1 MASSSRNGLT
11 PDLGLLVARIVLG
24 AIFAA
29 HGYQKLVTF
38 GLAGATESFRGMGV
52 PAPEIAAPVVAVVEL
67 VGGIALIAGAFTG
80 IVGLLLAIDMLV
92 AVLLVHLSAGLFIDN
107 GGWELVGALG
117 AGALALAAVGAGR
130 FSLDGLRRG
139 GRGSR
144 SRAASHAASASSVSA

>member
-1 MASSSRNGLT
+1 MTASSRT
-11 PDLGLLVARIVLG
+11 RMTHDLGLLVARIVLG

-29 HGYQKLVTF
+29 HGYQKLVIF

-80 IVGLLLAIDMLV
+80 IVGLLLMVDMLV
-92 AVLLVHLSAGLFIDN
+92 AALLVHVPQGVFIDA

-117 AGALALAAVGAGR
+117 AGTLALAAVGAGR
-130 FSLDGLRRG
+130 FSFDGLLRG
-139 GRGSR
+139 KGGSR
-144 SRAASHAASASSVSA
+144 GRASSHAASTPAVSA

>member
-1 MASSSRNGLT
+1 MATSSRSGIT
-11 PDLGLLVARIVLG
+11 ADLGLLVARIVLG

-52 PAPEIAAPVVAVVEL
+52 PAPEIAAPVVAFVEL
-67 VGGIALIAGAFTG
+67 IGGIALVLGAFTA
-80 IVGLLLAIDMLV
+80 IAGLLLAIDML
-92 AVLLVHLSAGLFIDN
+92 AAALIAHIPQGLFIDA

>member
-1 MASSSRNGLT
+1 MAASSRTGMAS
-11 PDLGLLVARIVLG
+11 DLGLLVARILLG

-52 PAPEIAAPVVAVVEL
+52 PAPEIAAPVVAIVEL

-92 AVLLVHLSAGLFIDN
+92 AAFLVHLPQGVFIDA
-107 GGWELVGALG
+107 GGGELVGALG
-117 AGALALAAVGAGR
+117 AGALAVAAVGAGR
-130 FSLDGLRRG
+130 FSLDALLRGRRG
-139 GRGSR
+139 AR
-144 SRAASHAASASSVSA
+144 SRASSAAAAAA